1 MKQPAMKQLTSALPT
16 SRFATFHGLRLLTL
30 LSCLVALLAPVAQ
43 TLAEDTPAA
52 PLKKTHIFFFS
63 KDYPPNVIFGFP
75 IVPEKQT
82 LFYQYLD
89 KYMAE
94 SGKMELVRKF
104 DDADVQVHI
113 DCAGIRRCTKLM
125 VHVKSPRRNP
135 LVSYQIPSS
144 NNVQTTALRL
154 VKTLSEKLDNIK
166 FGGVGTYGVIDPLA
180 APATSVKTEPA
191 LTPSPQPAEN
201 ESK

>member
-1 MKQPAMKQLTSALPT
+1 MKQPTFPL
-16 SRFATFHGLRLLTL
+16 ATFRFGTLPGFRHLCL
-30 LSCLVALLAPVAQ
+30 LSCLLTSLVALATPFSP
-43 TLAEDTPAA
+43 TLAEDTPVA
-52 PLKKTHIFFFS
+52 PFKKAHIFLFS
-63 KDYPPNVIFGFP
+63 KDYPPNVVFGYP

-89 KYMAE
+89 QYMAE

-135 LVSYQIPSS
+135 LVSYQIPGSS
-144 NNVQTTALRL
+144 NVQTTALRL

-166 FGGVGTYGVIDPLA
+166 LGGVGTYGVIDPLA
-180 APATSVKTEPA
+180 PAKPAKTEPT

-201 ESK
+201 QSK